1 MTESASL
8 QPDPTKIG
16 EVSAPPFAV
25 LPNPGELFERR
36 EARLRR
42 LAPGHPLEPFLL
54 FIADIAKAQ
63 RAALDELPPVVAPTQ
78 QELARAREF
87 AMPAVDRAQLPA
99 DPVFLETM
107 NRFFAA
113 AEDAPATE
121 EARLALAALRASDAS
136 ERERLARAVLD
147 GDESEENLADLVFM
161 AAALQVHMT
170 RLAARLDA
178 VALVPVG
185 DGICPVCGG
194 PPCASMVVGWHGAH
208 GSRFCACAMCGALWN
223 YVRIRC
229 VACGSTKGISYSAA
243 EGSDEATKVERC
255 SECGSYLKI
264 FYQTL
269 SPHVEPFAE
278 DVASLAL
285 DMLVIGEG
293 MRRAG
298 YNPFLLGY

>member
-1 MTESASL
+1 MTASASL

-36 EARLRR
+36 EARLRV
-42 LAPGHPLEPFLL
+42 LAAGHPLESFLI
-54 FIADIAKAQ
+54 FTADIAKAQ
-63 RAALDELPPVVAPTQ
+63 RDALRGLPPVAAPTQ
-78 QELARAREF
+78 EELARAREF
-87 AMPAVDRAQLPA
+87 AMPAVDRARLPM
-99 DPVFLETM
+99 DPVLLETM
-107 NRFFAA
+107 DRFFATVEGA
-113 AEDAPATE
+113 AATQE
-121 EARLALAALRASDAS
+121 SRQALEALRASDAS
-136 ERERLARAVLD
+136 DRERLARAVLNGD
-147 GDESEENLADLVFM
+147 GSGENLAGLVFT
-161 AAALQVHMT
+161 AAALQIHMT
-170 RLAARLDA
+170 RLATKLDA
-178 VALVPVG
+178 AALVPVG

-194 PPCASMVVGWHGAH
+194 LPCATMVVGWHGAH

-229 VACGSTKGISYSAA
+229 VACGSTKGISYSAI

-269 SPHVEPFAE
+269 SPHVEPFAD
-278 DVASLAL
+278 DVASLGV
-285 DMLVIGEG
+285 DMLVRGEG
-293 MRRAG
+293 VRRAG